1 MIITREITYDYEKC
15 IGYRY
20 NLMSPDVKL
29 AYLNIIIDYEE
40 KSSIITDFS
49 CINTNKGSGSILLK
63 FVIGEMIKIQI
74 KNITLDDMSNR
85 YRNIH
90 NIYLKFGFKY
100 VHEFGPEMELL
111 LNIG

>member
-1 MIITREITYDYEKC
+1 MVIITKEITYNDEKC

-29 AYLNIIIDYEE
+29 AYLNIIIDYHE

-49 CINTNKGSGSILLK
+49 CINTNKGSGSILLN
-63 FVIGEMIKIQI
+63 FVIGELTKFNKIEI

-85 YRNIH
+85 YRNLH
-90 NIYLKFGFKY
+90 NIYLKFGFNY
-100 VHEFGPEMELL
+100 IYESGPEM
-111 LNIG
+111 